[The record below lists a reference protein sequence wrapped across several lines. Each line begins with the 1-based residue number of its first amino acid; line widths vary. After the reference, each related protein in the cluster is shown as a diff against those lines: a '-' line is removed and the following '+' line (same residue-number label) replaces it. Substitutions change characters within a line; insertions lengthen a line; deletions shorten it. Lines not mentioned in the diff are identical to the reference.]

1 MLMGGDL
8 GRPWDADEPRTSA
21 MVFIGRNLPKDV
33 FIEGLEQCL
42 VKAQ

>member
-1 MLMGGDL
+1 
-8 GRPWDADEPRTSA
+8 
-21 MVFIGRNLPKDV
+21 VFIGRNLPKDV